1 IWPPSPLL
9 ADAKT
14 AEDLPQQVIAGELA
28 RDLPQRQLRA
38 PQFLGEQLDRARRR
52 QDLRGLRDAG
62 SCTLQRIK
70 MAAPCRQRA
79 GLASAVTA
87 AALQMSAQE
96 IKAAAALRASKNLR
110 RIPPS
115 LHPPPPPSVAI

>member
-1 IWPPSPLL
+1 IWTPSPLL

-38 PQFLGEQLDRARRR
+38 PQFLGEQLERARRR

-70 MAAPCRQRA
+70 MAAPCRPRPR
-79 GLASAVTA
+79 LAAAVTC
-87 AALQMSAQE
+87 AALPMSAQAL
-96 IKAAAALRASKNLR
+96 KAGAGLGA
-110 RIPPS
+110 
-115 LHPPPPPSVAI
+115 